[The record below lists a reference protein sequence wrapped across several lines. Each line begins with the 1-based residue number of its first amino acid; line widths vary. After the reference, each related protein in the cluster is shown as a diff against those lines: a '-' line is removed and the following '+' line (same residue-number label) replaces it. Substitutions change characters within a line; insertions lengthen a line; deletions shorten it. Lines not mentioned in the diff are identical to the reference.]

1 MLPKVDAQNRQGSD
15 MTKPRTKD
23 ALAGLRELANKLV
36 WKNPD
41 FNLLHSHPIE
51 DYPLIARVLQE
62 QLLKAHNRGRLTLPD
77 LSAFDNSSVA
87 VFSDYAGESSG
98 NYYTYSILVCGWNYI
113 GAFTQRMSE
122 IRRIHALEEKE
133 ISFKDF
139 RMGQL
144 RRALPDYLT
153 ALNNLLPGFLCTLV
167 IDKKIGTLFGPDGY
181 KLAEMLRTEGVGEW
195 KPVVTEKLLR
205 ITHMAGFLTTLLAR
219 NGQKVFWM
227 TDNDAVCANEQQ
239 HMGALSMFERATRIY
254 RRPNQ
259 EFPTIGGATPFEPKS
274 LDTLDIL
281 SACDVTASSLEH
293 YLTRK
298 DQLPEADLLVKGG
311 VDSVLPWLATDGIG
325 LKKMALILNQRPDGQ
340 IEYGTLDFTPVS
352 QPADLTLIPI
362 YM

>member
-1 MLPKVDAQNRQGSD
+1 
-15 MTKPRTKD
+15 MTKATPED
-23 ALAGLRELANKLV
+23 ALSGLRELANKLV
-36 WKNPD
+36 WKTPD
-41 FNLLHSHPIE
+41 FNLLHSHPVE

-62 QLLKAHNRGRLTLPD
+62 QLVKAHNRGQVHLPD
-77 LSAFDNSSVA
+77 LSAFNNSSVA

-113 GAFTQRMSE
+113 GPFAQRMSE
-122 IRRIHALEEKE
+122 IRRVHALEEKE

-144 RRALPDYLT
+144 RRALPDYLI

-167 IDKKIGTLFGPDGY
+167 VDKKISTLFGPDGN
-181 KLAEMLRTEGVGEW
+181 KLAEMLQAEGVGEW

-205 ITHMAGFLTTLLAR
+205 ITHTAGFLTTLLAR

-227 TDNDAVCANEQQ
+227 TDNDAVCANEEQ
-239 HMGALSMFERATRIY
+239 HLGALRMFERATRIY

-259 EFPTIGGATPFEPKS
+259 EFPTIGGATPFDPKS

-298 DQLPEADLLVKGG
+298 DHLSKSDLLVKGG
-311 VDSVLPWLATDGIG
+311 VDSVLPWLANDGIG

-340 IEYGTLDFTPVS
+340 IEYGTLDFTPVN